1 MQNNL
6 KEVYNFNKQAD
17 LLEAGYNDKLES
29 AFLIEEALEE
39 FDVSAIINALKPD
52 YQEMFEASK
61 DNNPNKPKDVARFLV
76 SLAYLNAQPLTK
88 RQKLDKQIDAFVYAA
103 GGIFKLGLSP
113 QQAQEA
119 ISAVMH
125 ANMKKVGAGKDEQG
139 KQLKPD
145 NWLEIEEQMN
155 KKLDKLILSV

>member
-1 MQNNL
+1 MENPFKLIYKFNN
-6 KEVYNFNKQAD
+6 EAE
-17 LLEAGYNDKLES
+17 LLANGYNDKLES

-39 FDVSAIINALKPD
+39 FDVSAIIGAMKPEFQD
-52 YQEMFEASK
+52 MFANSK

-88 RQKLDKQIDAFVYAA
+88 RQKLDKQIDALVYAA
-103 GGIFKLGLSP
+103 GGIMKLGLSA
-113 QQAQEA
+113 QLAQEA
-119 ISAVMH
+119 VNTVMS
-125 ANMKKVGAGKDEQG
+125 ANMKKIGAGRDEQG

-145 NWLEIEEQMN
+145 NWEEIEDNMN